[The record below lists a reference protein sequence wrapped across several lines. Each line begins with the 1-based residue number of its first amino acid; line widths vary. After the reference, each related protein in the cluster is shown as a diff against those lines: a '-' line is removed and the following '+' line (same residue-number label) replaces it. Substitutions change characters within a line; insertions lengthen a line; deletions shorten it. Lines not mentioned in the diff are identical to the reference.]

1 MKNSIS
7 LIIAM
12 LLMSSCAPPGGGGE
26 SSGSAITSFIPFILI
41 FVLFYFLILRPQQ
54 KQSRQRQEM
63 LKNVKR
69 GDRVLSSGGIYGKV
83 VNVNENDL
91 TVEIAKGINVQM
103 ARSGISS
110 IVKQEKE
117 SSNKKKGENSNK

>member
-7 LIIAM
+7 LIFAM
-12 LLMSSCAPPGGGGE
+12 LIMSSCAPPGSGGE
-26 SSGSAITSFIPFILI
+26 SSGSAIASFIPFILI

-54 KQSRQRQEM
+54 KQNRQRQEM

-103 ARSGISS
+103 TRSGISS
-110 IVKQEKE
+110 IVNQEKD
-117 SSNKKKGENSNK
+117 SSNKKVENGNK